1 MIDTTTVGK
10 SIAWLRKQKQMTQQG
25 LAAAVNVSHQ
35 AVSKWENGVALP
47 DMQTML
53 ALSRLFGVSMEAL
66 LSGDVLEAAGQ
77 PQAPQEPAIELK
89 LEGDP
94 LNMSI
99 VAEADDAIARAMEQ
113 IDDEPEGA
121 PQPEIELNDGDPAQE
136 EPQAT
141 VQVGMRFDE
150 IVRMAPFVSSEALE
164 AMLRSCES
172 EYELSELAAVA
183 SFVGKDSL
191 ARLVKGCRRMDW
203 DSLRRLAPFLS
214 RDALKDIVLMH
225 VEGVTL
231 DTLRRLA
238 PFLSRDGLAEILANM
253 PLDEDFSGLKKLA
266 PFLSKD
272 ALYDQLRRYVD
283 RLDVNDLLA
292 FAPFLR
298 KDALGDLVQ
307 RVGQPISREQM
318 VRLAK
323 FLPKDQMDRLVY
335 RAMGMK
341 PPKQKSDDWNVE
353 WNVDLGRAYNE
364 IRDAVQSG
372 MHEAR
377 EAIKMVGLDG
387 VVDGINNT
395 MKDIGG
401 RINDA
406 INDSMGGSRAQAGR
420 TNAAR
425 ERSQRIRERIAAK
438 ALADGNWDWL
448 DSHIGELEGDLLK
461 QVLMK
466 CAAAGHEDMICAHMD
481 RVTLN
486 SAEACR
492 LAQTCTDEDVWAQ
505 LLEQM
510 EPEHRQRVLDY
521 IGRVQPESL
530 ENFARFADEGKQ
542 LEAAMQVMRAG
553 GDAGEMMEALSPEEQ
568 LELIRA
574 ALDEGYGDVES
585 LLEHMDASIA
595 AQAMQAI
602 LAAGRMELI
611 GEIAQHVQPVDLPG
625 LAAIVAQH
633 GAWEYLGELLDGV
646 ADVDLSAV
654 WPLAIENEKWDALDD
669 IALHGDENTLRGM
682 SAALAELGRFDEME
696 SFIEELD
703 PDTLETLLDKA
714 MEKSDW
720 NAIDRISEL
729 LND

>member
-66 LSGDVLEAAGQ
+66 LSGEVLEAAEQ
-77 PQAPQEPAIELK
+77 PAAPKEPVIELK
-89 LEGDP
+89 LDDDP
-94 LNMSI
+94 LNMNI
-99 VAEADDAIARAMEQ
+99 VTEADDAIARAMENC
-113 IDDEPEGA
+113 DEAEETPDAPEEA
-121 PQPEIELNDGDPAQE
+121 KS
-136 EPQAT
+136 T
-141 VQVGMRFDE
+141 VQVGMHFDE
-150 IVRMAPFVSSEALE
+150 IVRMAPYVSSDALE
-164 AMLRSCES
+164 AMLRTCES

-214 RDALKDIVLMH
+214 RDALKDVILMH

-238 PFLSRDGLAEILANM
+238 PFLSRDGLAEILAKM

-272 ALYDQLRRYVD
+272 SLYDQLRRYVD

-292 FAPFLR
+292 FAPFLK

-307 RVGQPISREQM
+307 RIGQPIDRSQM

-341 PPKQKSDDWNVE
+341 PPKQKSDDWGME

-377 EAIKMVGLDG
+377 EAMKMVGLDG
-387 VVDGINNT
+387 VVDGINST

-406 INDSMGGSRAQAGR
+406 INDSMGGARAQSTRVNPAK
-420 TNAAR
+420 
-425 ERSQRIRERIAAK
+425 ERSQRIRTRIAEK
-438 ALADGNWDWL
+438 ALADANWDWL
-448 DSHIGELEGDLLK
+448 ESHIGELEGDLLK

-466 CAAAGHEDMICAHMD
+466 CAAAGHEDMISAHMD

-492 LAQTCTDEDVWAQ
+492 LAQTCTDEDVWAK

-553 GDAGEMMEALSPEEQ
+553 GEADEMMGALSPEEQ
-568 LELIRA
+568 LELINA
-574 ALDEGYGDVES
+574 ALSEGYGDVES

-595 AQAMQAI
+595 AQVMQAI
-602 LAAGRMELI
+602 LEAGRMELI
-611 GEIAQHVQPVDLPG
+611 DEIAQHVQQAELPDM
-625 LAAIVAQH
+625 AAAVAQH
-633 GAWEYLGELLDGV
+633 GAWEHLDELLDGV
-646 ADVDLSAV
+646 ADVDLSAI
-654 WPLAIENEKWDALDD
+654 WPLAIESEQWEVLDD
-669 IALHGDENTLRGM
+669 IALHGDEKTLRGM
-682 SAALAELGRFDEME
+682 AIALAERGRFDEME
-696 SFIEELD
+696 SFLEELD
-703 PDTLETLLDKA
+703 PDTLEVLLDKA
-714 MEKSDW
+714 MEQSDW
-720 NAIDRISEL
+720 GAIDRLSEL